1 MGGAI
6 FFEEFHCLETKQ
18 VIMIPVG
25 IALCLA
31 GVVIISTRNG
41 ASGDRENLV
50 DRKRKLSAENLV
62 TDDAFPGTSTSTAI
76 LNVLPV
82 IPGYLGTWV
91 RLRTH
96 VHFWHCVRVHSPGAG
111 RRQCWWTPGL
121 LLCSTVGVNSTQVAK
136 CT

>member
-50 DRKRKLSAENLV
+50 DRKRKLSAENLI

-76 LNVLPV
+76 LNSITCNTWV
-82 IPGYLGTWV
+82 PGYDYVHMCTFGTV
-91 RLRTH
+91 YGY
-96 VHFWHCVRVHSPGAG
+96 VARVPGADSVRG
-111 RRQCWWTPGL
+111 
-121 LLCSTVGVNSTQVAK
+121 
-136 CT
+136 